1 MPERVTRQERQI
13 SLLIEKARKAKEIL
27 NDSVNDNNRSPMKDE
42 SEEFKLK
49 RPKAEKYEPKFVS
62 NDGPVSNHAYAGEI
76 IKQAIIILKAVTEED
91 YNDNPFLNDEARE
104 KNVELERSIE
114 QAHEQ
119 MSKILA
125 DLKAGKTNIWSQFTA
140 LVNQMLTLRES
151 KGGFSNPPKASVSD
165 AKRSV
170 DETPDPKLDDQ
181 KEHLNYLSGGN
192 SPY

>member
-104 KNVELERSIE
+104 KNRDLENIIE
-114 QAHEQ
+114 EAHEQ
-119 MSKILA
+119 MSEILS
-125 DLKAGKTNIWSQFTA
+125 DVKAGNSNIHDKLIALMRLLKTIGK
-140 LVNQMLTLRES
+140 S

-181 KEHLNYLSGGN
+181 KEHHNYISGGN